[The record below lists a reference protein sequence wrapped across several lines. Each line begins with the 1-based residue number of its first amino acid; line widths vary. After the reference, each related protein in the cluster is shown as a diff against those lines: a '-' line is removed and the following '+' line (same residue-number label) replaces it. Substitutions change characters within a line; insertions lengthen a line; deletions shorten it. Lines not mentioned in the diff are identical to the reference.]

1 MNTSTP
7 PRIFR
12 FAFPIT
18 AIIILVLLAFTHPSI
33 TATASDARLLPTPSA
48 VPDSTVEPSP
58 TPLPT
63 IWITPTP
70 SLYPTITPT
79 IWVSP
84 TPSHYPII
92 TPTPTPIL
100 DITPTFTPSPTVTA
114 TPEPTDPPDIEIS
127 PTSFEVT
134 LREGETRT
142 ENLTLQNVGA
152 SILTF
157 SITTSS
163 TTTMP
168 QNSLGFPTTKIEA
181 GLIEQI
187 QNSSDQQATF
197 IVYLT
202 TQADL
207 NAAYQIQDWALRGDL
222 VFHTLLETAQETQ
235 ADLISY
241 LENQRI
247 SGAVSSYR
255 PFYIV
260 NAISVTAGLETLND
274 LAARPD
280 VAYIEA
286 EKIFHIPDPI
296 PADDLSTDAVEW
308 GVSKIRADQV
318 WSEFDIYGDGAV
330 VANID
335 TGVLHTHPALINNY
349 RGNMSGSHD
358 YNWFDPRGAST
369 PFDNN
374 GHGTHT
380 MGTMVGSDGGSNR
393 IGVAPS
399 AKWIAAKGCYSSY
412 CTETDLLASAEW
424 VLAPYPYGGSPS
436 QGVPS
441 MRPNVVNN
449 SWGGWGGDLWFQASV
464 NAWRAA
470 SIFPAFSAGNSGPG
484 SGTVGSPGDYAESF
498 ASGATDSSDVIA
510 SFSSRGPSSLTNE
523 TKPDVS
529 APGVNVR
536 SSYNNG
542 DYYTASGTSM
552 ASPHTAG
559 CVALVLSAAPNLDL
573 ISIENLLTSTAVD
586 LGASGPDDT
595 YGYGRIDC
603 YAAVS
608 TARDVGVPWLTVNPK
623 AGSVTPMDSQTIAF
637 TFDASNL
644 IAGQYGAIATIHSND
659 PDENPLD
666 VPITLHVTAAEP
678 DIEISPA
685 AFQAILPVGGS
696 AETNLNIANNG
707 DATLNFELEVFTS
720 NVAQVP
726 QGGPDGFGYSFAD
739 SDQSGGPTFD
749 WIDIS
754 DSGNQ
759 LSLSDDSYFFPID
772 LPFNF
777 NFYGTDYNQVAVA
790 SNGTIYFQDDYLGLS
805 NTSIPS
811 RNNYGPQVFIAVY
824 WDDLNPSANGA
835 IYYEFVGSAPNR
847 KLIIQYQEV
856 AHYGNSFDTITAQ
869 AILLEGS
876 NSILVQYLDPSSEA
890 GSGATEGIQ
899 GDPNPDVNWG
909 LQYGYNQSLLSEN
922 LAICYAYPEMPLD
935 CSSGSPTPSWLSV
948 DPVDGSVDPETTQV
962 VFVSL
967 NAVHLIPG
975 NYSGSIII
983 HSNDPDENPITV
995 PVSLRVT
1002 DEEPDIE
1009 ISPDSFEVSLPA
1021 GTATEENLSIAN
1033 VGGDTLNFE
1042 LDVST
1047 SNIAPEEQ
1055 SGPDGFGYAF
1065 ADSDQSGGPTFDWI
1079 DISDSGNQLSLSD
1092 DSYFFPIDLPFNFNF
1107 YGTDYDQVAVGSNGT
1122 VYFQDAYL
1130 GLSNSSIPSRNNYTP
1145 QTFIA
1150 VYWDDLNPSAN
1161 GDIYYQILGAEPD
1174 RKLVVQYQD
1183 VAHYGTSSDTVTAQA
1198 ILLEGSNSI
1207 LVQYLDPSNEAG
1219 SGATEGIQ
1227 GDPNPQT
1234 NWGLQYGYNEA
1245 VLTANLAI
1253 CYAYPDMPLDCSSS
1267 GPTPSWLSVAPTE
1280 GAVEPQ
1286 ASQDVIVSL
1295 DATDLNPGTY
1305 SGSITVNSNDPD
1317 ENPLTV
1323 PVILNVTAP
1332 EPDIEITPTSFE
1344 LTLLQG
1350 QEAAEI
1356 LSMGNIGG
1364 SDLTFELEASIA
1376 DPIPNPPGGPDG
1388 FGYTFI
1394 DSNDF
1399 GGPPFNW
1406 IDISTSG
1413 TRLFLQD
1420 DTFAFP
1426 INLPFNF
1433 NFYGTDCSQVA
1444 VSANGAIYFQNVP
1457 LNYINYPIP
1466 TNSSSS
1472 PRSFIAVYWDDL
1484 NPITGSAVYY
1494 QILGSEPDRK
1504 FIVQWQQVAHYGST
1518 SDFVTAQV
1526 ILLEGSDSILVQ
1538 YLDPSNE
1545 AGSGATVG
1553 IQGDPDP
1560 DVNWGLQ
1567 YGYNQ
1572 AVLSKNLAICYAYPD
1587 SYPNCV
1593 GPAAPWL
1600 SVDPQSGS
1608 VRPKET
1614 RNIDVHIDAS
1624 DLKLGE
1630 HLGAITVQSNDP
1642 DEDLLVV
1649 PVTLNVT
1656 APDPDIEVSPTSF
1669 DVALPS
1675 GETQVENL
1683 TISNVGDA
1691 DLSFQ
1696 VSVDT
1701 STPVGWQPLSFP
1713 VNKVDPELRNIDLF
1727 AANSHAT
1734 FLVYLNRQADLASA
1748 FQVQDR
1754 TARGDLVFQTL
1765 QNTAQRT
1772 QASLILYLE
1781 NQRISGDVSSYRP
1794 FYIVNAISV
1803 TAGLET
1809 LNDLAARPDVA
1820 YIEAEKVF
1828 RIPDPIPAGDLST
1841 DAVEWGVSK
1850 IRANQVWADFNLR
1863 GEGVVV
1869 ANIDTGVQYNHSALV
1884 DQYRGTSTGSHDYNW
1899 FDPRGASTPFDNN
1912 GHGTHTM
1919 GTMVG
1924 SDGGSNQIGVAPA
1937 AQWIAAKGC
1946 YSSSCTE
1953 SDLLASAEWI
1963 LAPYPYGG
1971 SPSQGD
1977 PNMRPHVVNNSWGG
1991 GGGDLWYQ
1999 ASVNA
2004 WRAADIFPAFS
2015 AGNSGPSYGTV
2026 GSPGDYAESFASG
2039 ATDSGDAI
2047 AYFSSRGPSSLTT
2060 ETKPD
2065 VSAPGVSVRSAYNN
2079 GGYTSLSGTS
2089 MASPH
2094 TAGCVALILSAA
2106 PGLDLVRIEDLL
2118 TSTAVDLGA
2127 SGPDHTYGYGRIDC
2141 YTAVSE
2147 VGSTWIRVTPTS
2159 GEVQPG
2165 SAQILTVTFD
2175 SAGLNPGT
2183 YAATIEIRSNDPDEG
2198 LVRVSVTLTVTNYV
2212 D

>member
-1 MNTSTP
+1 MNTLTP
-7 PRIFR
+7 SRIFR

-18 AIIILVLLAFTHPSI
+18 AIIILVFLAFTHPSI
-33 TATASDARLLPTPSA
+33 TATASDDRLQPTPSA
-48 VPDSTVEPSP
+48 VPDSTAVPSP
-58 TPLPT
+58 TPPPT
-63 IWITPTP
+63 IWITPTTSP
-70 SLYPTITPT
+70 YPTM
-79 IWVSP
+79 
-84 TPSHYPII
+84 
-92 TPTPTPIL
+92 TPTPIL
-100 DITPTFTPSPTVTA
+100 DITPTFTPTATA
-114 TPEPTDPPDIEIS
+114 TPILDITPTFTPTPTITSTPSPFDPPDIEIS
-127 PTSFEVT
+127 PTSFDVT
-134 LREGETRT
+134 LREGESRT
-142 ENLTLQNVGA
+142 ENLTLQNVGNA
-152 SILTF
+152 TLNF
-157 SITTSS
+157 SITTSN

-168 QNSLGFPTTKIEA
+168 QYSLRFPATKIESE
-181 GLIEQI
+181 LIEQI
-187 QNSSDQQATF
+187 EASSDQQATF

-222 VFHTLLETAQETQ
+222 VFQTLLETAQGAQ

-241 LENQRI
+241 LENQRN

-286 EKIFHIPDPI
+286 EKIFHIPEPI
-296 PADDLSTDAVEW
+296 PADDITTDTVEW
-308 GVSKIRADQV
+308 GVSKIRANQV
-318 WSEFDIYGDGAV
+318 WSDFNLRGEGIV

-335 TGVLHTHPALINNY
+335 TGVLHTHPALANQY
-349 RGNMSGSHD
+349 RGAASGSHN

-380 MGTMVGSDGGSNR
+380 MGTMVGSDGGSNQ
-393 IGVAPS
+393 IGIAP
-399 AKWIAAKGCYSSY
+399 AARWIAAKGCYSSY
-412 CTETDLLASAEW
+412 CTESDLLASAEW
-424 VLAPYPYGGSPS
+424 VLAPYPYSGSPS
-436 QGVPS
+436 QGDPS
-441 MRPNVVNN
+441 MRPHVVNN
-449 SWGGWGGDLWFQASV
+449 SWGGWGGDLWYQASV

-529 APGVNVR
+529 APGVSVR

-542 DYYTASGTSM
+542 GYYTASGTSM

-559 CVALVLSAAPNLDL
+559 CVALILSAAPNLDL
-573 ISIENLLTSTAVD
+573 ISIESLLTSTAMD

-603 YAAVS
+603 YAAVAE
-608 TARDVGVPWLTVNPK
+608 ARDVGVPWLTIAPET
-623 AGSVTPMDSQTIAF
+623 GSVTPMDSQTIAF

-644 IAGQYGAIATIHSND
+644 IAGQYEAIATIHSND

-678 DIEISPA
+678 DIDVSPT
-685 AFQAILPVGGS
+685 AFQATLPVGGS
-696 AETNLNIANNG
+696 AESILNIANTG
-707 DATLNFELEVFTS
+707 DATLTFELDVLTS
-720 NVAQVP
+720 NLAP
-726 QGGPDGFGYSFAD
+726 EAQGGPDGFGYAFAD
-739 SDQSGGPTFD
+739 SNQSGGPIFDWIDISDAGNRLSLSDDSYFFPIDLPFDFNFYGNDYNQVAVASNGTIYFQDAYLGLGNMPIPSDFSYTPKIFIALYWDDLNPGGHGDIYYQILGAEPHRKLVVQYQEVAHYGYPSAHVTAQAILFEDSNSILIQYLDPSPRAGALATEGIQGDPDPETNWGLQYGYDESVLTANLAICYAYPEMPLDCSSSGPTPSWLSVNPVNGSVEPDTSQDVVVSLNAIHLIPGNYSGSIIISSNDPDENPLTVPVTLRVTDEEPDIEISPDSFEVNLPAGAATEENLSIANVGGDTLNFELDVLTSNIAPEEQGGPDGFGYAFADSNQSGGPTFD

-777 NFYGTDYNQVAVA
+777 NFYGTNYNQVAVG
-790 SNGTIYFQDDYLGLS
+790 SNGTVYFQDAYLGLS
-805 NTSIPS
+805 NISIPS
-811 RNNYGPQVFIAVY
+811 RNIYIPQVFIAVY

-835 IYYEFVGSAPNR
+835 IYYELIGSAPNR
-847 KLIIQYQEV
+847 KLILQWQDV
-856 AHYGNSFDTITAQ
+856 AHYGNSSDTI
-869 AILLEGS
+869 
-876 NSILVQYLDPSSEA
+876 
-890 GSGATEGIQ
+890 
-899 GDPNPDVNWG
+899 
-909 LQYGYNQSLLSEN
+909 
-922 LAICYAYPEMPLD
+922 
-935 CSSGSPTPSWLSV
+935 
-948 DPVDGSVDPETTQV
+948 
-962 VFVSL
+962 
-967 NAVHLIPG
+967 
-975 NYSGSIII
+975 
-983 HSNDPDENPITV
+983 
-995 PVSLRVT
+995 
-1002 DEEPDIE
+1002 
-1009 ISPDSFEVSLPA
+1009 
-1021 GTATEENLSIAN
+1021 
-1033 VGGDTLNFE
+1033 
-1042 LDVST
+1042 
-1047 SNIAPEEQ
+1047 
-1055 SGPDGFGYAF
+1055 
-1065 ADSDQSGGPTFDWI
+1065 
-1079 DISDSGNQLSLSD
+1079 
-1092 DSYFFPIDLPFNFNF
+1092 
-1107 YGTDYDQVAVGSNGT
+1107 
-1122 VYFQDAYL
+1122 
-1130 GLSNSSIPSRNNYTP
+1130 
-1145 QTFIA
+1145 
-1150 VYWDDLNPSAN
+1150 
-1161 GDIYYQILGAEPD
+1161 
-1174 RKLVVQYQD
+1174 
-1183 VAHYGTSSDTVTAQA
+1183 TAQA

-1227 GDPNPQT
+1227 GDPDPET
-1234 NWGLQYGYNEA
+1234 NWGLQYGYDEA

-1253 CYAYPDMPLDCSSS
+1253 CYAYPEMPLDCSSS
-1267 GPTPSWLSVAPTE
+1267 NPTPSWLSVNPTE

-1286 ASQDVIVSL
+1286 ASQNVTVSL
-1295 DATDLNPGTY
+1295 DSADLNPGTY
-1305 SGSITVNSNDPD
+1305 AGSITVNSNDPD

-1323 PVILNVTAP
+1323 PVTLNVTAS

-1344 LTLLQG
+1344 VTLRLG
-1350 QEAAEI
+1350 EEATESLA
-1356 LSMGNIGG
+1356 MGNVGG

-1394 DSNDF
+1394 NSNDF

-1406 IDISTSG
+1406 IDISDTG
-1413 TRLFLQD
+1413 IYIPQGD
-1420 DTFAFP
+1420 DTYYFP
-1426 INLPFNF
+1426 IDLPFNF
-1433 NFYGTDCSQVA
+1433 NFYGTDYSQIA
-1444 VSANGAIYFQNVP
+1444 VSSNGAVYFQNA
-1457 LNYINYPIP
+1457 LLSYNNYPIP
-1466 TNSSSS
+1466 TNSSST
-1472 PRSFIAVYWDDL
+1472 PRSLIAVYWDDL
-1484 NPITGSAVYY
+1484 NPSTGGAVYY

-1504 FIVQWQQVAHYGST
+1504 FIVQWQQVPHYGST
-1518 SDFVTAQV
+1518 SDLVTAQV
-1526 ILLEGSDSILVQ
+1526 ILLEGSNSILVQ

-1545 AGSGATVG
+1545 AGSGATMG
-1553 IQGDPDP
+1553 IQGDPSP

-1572 AVLSKNLAICYAYPD
+1572 AVLSENLTICYAYPD

-1593 GPAAPWL
+1593 GPTESWL

-1630 HLGAITVQSNDP
+1630 HLGAITVHSNDP
-1642 DEDLLVV
+1642 DEDPLIV
-1649 PVTLNVT
+1649 PVTLHVI
-1656 APDPDIEVSPTSF
+1656 APEPDIEVSPTSF
-1669 DVALPS
+1669 DVALLP
-1675 GETQVENL
+1675 GETWVENL

-1691 DLSFQ
+1691 TLSFQ

-1701 STPVGWQPLSFP
+1701 SSPIGWQPLSFP
-1713 VNKVDPELRNIDLF
+1713 ANKVDPELRNIDLF
-1727 AANSHAT
+1727 AANNHTT

-1754 TARGDLVFQTL
+1754 GARGDLVFQTL

-1772 QASLILYLE
+1772 QAGLILYLE
-1781 NQRISGDVSSYRP
+1781 NQRISGAVSSYRP

-1820 YIEAEKVF
+1820 YIEAERVF
-1828 RIPDPIPAGDLST
+1828 RIPEPIPADDLST
-1841 DAVEWGVSK
+1841 DAVEWGISK

-1863 GEGVVV
+1863 GEGIVV
-1869 ANIDTGVQYNHSALV
+1869 ANIDTGVQYNHPALV
-1884 DQYRGTSTGSHDYNW
+1884 DQYRGTSTGSHNYNW

-2004 WRAADIFPAFS
+2004 WRAAGIFPAFS
-2015 AGNSGPSYGTV
+2015 AGNSGPGSGTV

-2039 ATDSGDAI
+2039 ATDSSDAI
-2047 AYFSSRGPSSLTT
+2047 VYFSSRGPSSLTN

-2079 GGYTSLSGTS
+2079 GGYTSMSGTS

-2094 TAGCVALILSAA
+2094 TAGCVALILSAT
-2106 PGLDLVRIEDLL
+2106 PGLDLVSIENLL

-2127 SGPDHTYGYGRIDC
+2127 SGPDYTYGYGRIDC
-2141 YTAVSE
+2141 YAAVSD

-2159 GEVQPG
+2159 GDVQPR
-2165 SAQILTVTFD
+2165 SAQSLTVTFD
-2175 SAGLNPGT
+2175 SSGLNPGT
-2183 YAATIEIRSNDPDEG
+2183 YTAIIEIQSNDPDEG
-2198 LVRVSVTLTVTNYV
+2198 LINVPVTLTVTNYV

>member
-1 MNTSTP
+1 MNTSTLS
-7 PRIFR
+7 RIFR
-12 FAFPIT
+12 FTFPII
-18 AIIILVLLAFTHPSI
+18 ALIIALLLALTHTSI
-33 TATASDARLLPTPSA
+33 VATASDDPQQPTPSGT
-48 VPDSTVEPSP
+48 PDDGLDPTSTPP
-58 TPLPT
+58 
-63 IWITPTP
+63 
-70 SLYPTITPT
+70 PT

-84 TPSHYPII
+84 TPSPYPII

-100 DITPTFTPSPTVTA
+100 DITPTFTPTVTA
-114 TPEPTDPPDIEIS
+114 TPEPTNPPDIEIS

-134 LREGETRT
+134 LREGGIST
-142 ENLTLQNVGA
+142 EDLILQNVGE
-152 SILTF
+152 STLTF

-163 TTTMP
+163 TTTVP
-168 QNSLGFPTTKIEA
+168 TYSLRFPATKIEA

-187 QNSSDQQATF
+187 QASSNQQATF

-222 VFHTLLETAQETQ
+222 VFHTLLETAQGTQ
-235 ADLISY
+235 ADLISH
-241 LENQRI
+241 LENQRN

-255 PFYIV
+255 PFYII
-260 NAISVTAGLETLND
+260 NAISVTAGLDTLND

-286 EKIFHIPDPI
+286 ERVFHIPEPI
-296 PADDLSTDAVEW
+296 PADDLSTDVVEW
-308 GVSKIRADQV
+308 GVSKIRADEV
-318 WSEFDIYGDGAV
+318 WSNFDLRGEGIV

-335 TGVLHTHPALINNY
+335 TGVLHTHPALVNQY
-349 RGNMSGSHD
+349 RGTTSGSHN

-380 MGTMVGSDGGSNR
+380 MGTMVGSDGGSNQ
-393 IGVAPS
+393 IGIAP
-399 AKWIAAKGCYSSY
+399 AAQWIAAKGCYSSY
-412 CTETDLLASAEW
+412 CTESDLLASAEW

-436 QGVPS
+436 QGDPD
-441 MRPNVVNN
+441 MRPHVVNN
-449 SWGGWGGDLWFQASV
+449 SWGGWGGDLWYQASV
-464 NAWRAA
+464 IAWRAA

-523 TKPDVS
+523 NKPDVS

-573 ISIENLLTSTAVD
+573 TSVENLLTSTSVD
-586 LGASGPDDT
+586 LGSSGPDYT

-608 TARDVGVPWLTVNPK
+608 EAGNIGVPWLTVDPGS
-623 AGSVTPMDSQTIAF
+623 GSVLPLEPQTISI
-637 TFDASNL
+637 TVDASNL
-644 IAGQYGAIATIHSND
+644 TTGEYGAILTIHSND

-666 VPITLHVTAAEP
+666 VPITLHVTSQEP
-678 DIEISPA
+678 DIEISPTD
-685 AFQAILPVGGS
+685 FQATLPVGGS
-696 AETNLNIANNG
+696 SESNLNIANIG
-707 DATLNFELEVFTS
+707 DATLNFELEILTS
-720 NVAQVP
+720 NVVPVP
-726 QGGPDGFGYSFAD
+726 QGGPDGFGYAFAD
-739 SDQSGGPTFD
+739 SDQPGGPAFD

-759 LSLSDDSYFFPID
+759 LSLSDDSYFFPVD

-790 SNGTIYFQDDYLGLS
+790 SNGTIYFQD
-805 NTSIPS
+805 
-811 RNNYGPQVFIAVY
+811 
-824 WDDLNPSANGA
+824 
-835 IYYEFVGSAPNR
+835 
-847 KLIIQYQEV
+847 
-856 AHYGNSFDTITAQ
+856 
-869 AILLEGS
+869 
-876 NSILVQYLDPSSEA
+876 
-890 GSGATEGIQ
+890 
-899 GDPNPDVNWG
+899 
-909 LQYGYNQSLLSEN
+909 
-922 LAICYAYPEMPLD
+922 
-935 CSSGSPTPSWLSV
+935 
-948 DPVDGSVDPETTQV
+948 
-962 VFVSL
+962 
-967 NAVHLIPG
+967 
-975 NYSGSIII
+975 
-983 HSNDPDENPITV
+983 
-995 PVSLRVT
+995 
-1002 DEEPDIE
+1002 
-1009 ISPDSFEVSLPA
+1009 
-1021 GTATEENLSIAN
+1021 
-1033 VGGDTLNFE
+1033 
-1042 LDVST
+1042 
-1047 SNIAPEEQ
+1047 
-1055 SGPDGFGYAF
+1055 
-1065 ADSDQSGGPTFDWI
+1065 
-1079 DISDSGNQLSLSD
+1079 
-1092 DSYFFPIDLPFNFNF
+1092 
-1107 YGTDYDQVAVGSNGT
+1107 
-1122 VYFQDAYL
+1122 AYL
-1130 GLSNSSIPSRNNYTP
+1130 GLGNTPIPSRNNYTP

-1174 RKLVVQYQD
+1174 RKLVIQYQE
-1183 VAHYGTSSDTVTAQA
+1183 VAHYGTSSNTVTAQA

-1207 LVQYLDPSNEAG
+1207 LVQYLDPSSEAG

-1227 GDPNPQT
+1227 GDPDPET
-1234 NWGLQYGYNEA
+1234 NWGLQYGYDEA

-1253 CYAYPDMPLDCSSS
+1253 CYAYPEMPLDCSSS
-1267 GPTPSWLSVAPTE
+1267 GPAPSWLSIDPTE

-1323 PVILNVTAP
+1323 PVTLNVTAS

-1344 LTLLQG
+1344 VTLRLG
-1350 QEAAEI
+1350 EEAIENLAI
-1356 LSMGNIGG
+1356 GNVGG

-1388 FGYTFI
+1388 FGYTFM

-1406 IDISTSG
+1406 LDISTSG
-1413 TRLFLQD
+1413 TRLSLTD
-1420 DTFAFP
+1420 DSYAFP
-1426 INLPFNF
+1426 ISLPFNF
-1433 NFYGTDCSQVA
+1433 NFYGTDYSQVA
-1444 VSANGAIYFQNVP
+1444 VSSNGAIYFQNVP
-1457 LNYINYPIP
+1457 LSYSNLPIP
-1466 TNSSSS
+1466 TNSSST
-1472 PRSFIAVYWDDL
+1472 PQMFIAVYWDDL
-1484 NPITGSAVYY
+1484 NPSSGGAVYY

-1504 FIVQWQQVAHYGST
+1504 FIVQWQQVPHYGST
-1518 SDFVTAQV
+1518 SDWVTAQV
-1526 ILLEGSDSILVQ
+1526 ILLEGSNSILAQ

-1545 AGSGATVG
+1545 AGSGATTG
-1553 IQGDPDP
+1553 IQGDPSP
-1560 DVNWGLQ
+1560 GVNWGLQ

-1572 AVLSKNLAICYAYPD
+1572 AVLSENLTICYAYPD

-1593 GPAAPWL
+1593 GPTASWL
-1600 SVDPQSGS
+1600 SVDPPSGS

-1624 DLKLGE
+1624 NLKLGE
-1630 HLGAITVQSNDP
+1630 HLGAITVHSNDP

-1649 PVTLNVT
+1649 PVTLHVT
-1656 APDPDIEVSPTSF
+1656 APEPDIEVSPTSF
-1669 DVALPS
+1669 DLTLPPGKS
-1675 GETQVENL
+1675 YLENL
-1683 TISNVGDA
+1683 VISNLGDA
-1691 DLSFQ
+1691 NLSFQ

-1701 STPVGWQPLSFP
+1701 SVPVDWQPLSFP
-1713 VNKVDPELRNIDLF
+1713 TAKLDPELRNIDLF

-1734 FLVYLNRQADLASA
+1734 FLVYLNSQANLASA
-1748 FQVQDR
+1748 FQFQDR
-1754 TARGDLVFQTL
+1754 DARGDFVFQTL

-1772 QASLILYLE
+1772 QAGLISYLE
-1781 NQRISGDVSSYRP
+1781 SQRSSGAVSSYRP
-1794 FYIVNAISV
+1794 FYIVNAIAV
-1803 TAGLET
+1803 TAGLDVV
-1809 LNDLAARPDVA
+1809 NDLAARPDVA

-1828 RIPDPIPAGDLST
+1828 HIPEPIPAEDLSI

-1850 IRANQVWADFNLR
+1850 IRADQVWSEFDIR
-1863 GEGVVV
+1863 GHGIVV
-1869 ANIDTGVQYNHSALV
+1869 ANIDTGVLHTHSALV
-1884 DQYRGTSTGSHDYNW
+1884 NQYRGTATGSHNYNW
-1899 FDPRGASTPFDNN
+1899 YDPRGASTPFDNH

-1946 YSSSCTE
+1946 YSSSCTDT
-1953 SDLLASAEWI
+1953 DLLASAEWV

-1971 SPSQGD
+1971 SPSDGD

-2004 WRAADIFPAFS
+2004 WRAAGIFPSFS
-2015 AGNSGPSYGTV
+2015 AGNSGPGSGTV
-2026 GSPGDYAESFASG
+2026 GSPGDYAVSFASG
-2039 ATDSGDAI
+2039 ATDSSDII
-2047 AYFSSRGPSSLTT
+2047 AYFSSRGPSSLTN

-2065 VSAPGVSVRSAYNN
+2065 VSAPGVSVRSAYND
-2079 GGYTSLSGTS
+2079 GGYTSMSGTS

-2106 PGLDLVRIEDLL
+2106 PDLDLVSVEGLL
-2118 TSTAVDLGA
+2118 TSTSVDLGT
-2127 SGPDHTYGYGRIDC
+2127 SGPDYTYGYGRIDC
-2141 YTAVSE
+2141 YAAVSE

-2159 GEVQPG
+2159 GNIQPG
-2165 SAQILTVTFD
+2165 GTQNLTVTFD
-2175 SAGLNPGT
+2175 TTGLTPGS
-2183 YAATIEIRSNDPDEG
+2183 YAANIEIRSNDPDEG
-2198 LVRVSVTLTVTNYV
+2198 LIRIPVTLIVTNYA